1 MWYHVQSCSLHTVRT
16 HCVDGL
22 RMQVEGGGRG
32 SMCAGSIV
40 DMKELGVWEPLAVK
54 SQTIKTAVESA
65 TLLLRIDDIVS
76 GMSKR
81 EKPAPGQ
88 AKGPQTEDPDQVL
101 SVSLMSPA
109 ACFCMSH
116 RCSDFVLQSYAG
128 IFSCKG
134 SPSSRK
140 GCIAI
145 PTMPFMAMCLSLI
158 DLV

>member
-1 MWYHVQSCSLHTVRT
+1 MT
-16 HCVDGL
+16 
-22 RMQVEGGGRG
+22 
-32 SMCAGSIV
+32 AGSIV

-101 SVSLMSPA
+101 PASCTMLAATMLLLHAFACVFDLHGPKAHKLRNGECKAKRGLLKGLCCPLISYTLMQIWS
-109 ACFCMSH
+109 
-116 RCSDFVLQSYAG
+116 
-128 IFSCKG
+128 ICKDAFQIG
-134 SPSSRK
+134 LLGKAS
-140 GCIAI
+140 
-145 PTMPFMAMCLSLI
+145 
-158 DLV
+158 